1 MLHGCKCLNDVN
13 TVTLKT
19 TWQKIKGVSES
30 EPNTEKVELNEG
42 ELANIVSKIPG
53 SLHCGVKDVNDWLN
67 CDCDDPGYHIMTDD
81 KIVNNIRSE
90 ERVQMTRK
98 MTMMKRKNVPS
109 QSNALQVLDLAITW
123 MEWQEE

>member
-1 MLHGCKCLNDVN
+1 LNDVN

-53 SLHCGVKDVNDWLN
+53 SLHCGIKDVNDWLN